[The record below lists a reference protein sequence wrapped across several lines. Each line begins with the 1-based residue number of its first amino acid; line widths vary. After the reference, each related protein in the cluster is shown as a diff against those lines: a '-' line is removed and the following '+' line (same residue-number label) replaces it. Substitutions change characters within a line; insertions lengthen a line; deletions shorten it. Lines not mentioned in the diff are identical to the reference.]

1 VFRRLLHAVTMMIR
15 SASVL
20 SIYGLVVLSLSAC
33 SLVQDTAKLHDTAP
47 GPGVP
52 LPVPRPH
59 FVHIRP
65 AHRVVV
71 SMPLLRGTM
80 APIESQRSPS
90 ASRRKAVP
98 KPPTSI
104 DPASA
109 TGSLHVGKP
118 TPALPAG
125 NLAVQPLRSTGWG
138 MPILGSVP
146 TRSETW
152 EPAR

>member
-20 SIYGLVVLSLSAC
+20 SIYGLVVVSLSAC
-33 SLVQDTAKLHDTAP
+33 SLVQDTAKLHDTVP

-59 FVHIRP
+59 FAHIRP
-65 AHRVVV
+65 PHRVVI

-80 APIESQRSPS
+80 APVESQRSPS
-90 ASRRKAVP
+90 VSSPKAVP
-98 KPPTSI
+98 KPPTPI

-118 TPALPAG
+118 TPAPPSG
-125 NLAVQPLRSTGWG
+125 NLAAQPLRGTGWG
-138 MPILGSVP
+138 VPISGSVP
-146 TRSETW
+146 MRSETW
-152 EPAR
+152 EPAH